1 MITTELN
8 EEFKKILE
16 YGYVLGTENKT
27 IKASELIEE
36 LSEQLRRML
45 EKNWNKQ

>member
-16 YGYVLGTENKT
+16 YGYIVGNENKT
-27 IKASELIEE
+27 IKATELIEE
-36 LSEQLRRML
+36 LSEQLRGML
-45 EKNWNKQ
+45 EKKKDK

>member
-8 EEFKKILE
+8 EEFKKVLE

-27 IKASELIEE
+27 IKANELIEE
-36 LSEQLRRML
+36 LSEQLRGML
-45 EKNWNKQ
+45 EKNKDK

>member
-27 IKASELIEE
+27 IKAGELIAE

-45 EKNWNKQ
+45 EKN